1 MYEECF
7 IVRGLYVL
15 LKSKHQMEIN
25 CIKNKKKN
33 EIPEEIRVILAWSL
47 KCQTI
52 FLSSLVS
59 KFIGKFAKYLL
70 RVVIKRVLVVLKNKP
85 KII

>member
-15 LKSKHQMEIN
+15 LKIKALDEIN

-33 EIPEEIRVILAWSL
+33 EIPEEIRVILAW
-47 KCQTI
+47 
-52 FLSSLVS
+52 
-59 KFIGKFAKYLL
+59 GH
-70 RVVIKRVLVVLKNKP
+70 
-85 KII
+85 